1 MVAAL
6 IDSLANESKEK
17 KKGGS
22 ACRCCLSLSAEAPP
36 KNEQQQQ
43 LFDLYRSGFLY
54 TKYCCCCCC
63 CCCSN
68 SSSQLLTSFT
78 RFPTNTKPFSFSFFK
93 RTDSPGKAGEFQ
105 VETMK
110 HLKVW
115 TDMRSLICKKGE
127 KGEEKLSAGRLHI
140 TP

>member
-1 MVAAL
+1 MGVPVVA
-6 IDSLANESKEK
+6 
-17 KKGGS
+17 
-22 ACRCCLSLSAEAPP
+22 ACRC
-36 KNEQQQQ
+36 QQKPHQK
-43 LFDLYRSGFLY
+43 
-54 TKYCCCCCC
+54 T
-63 CCCSN
+63 
-68 SSSQLLTSFT
+68 SSSSSSSSYLISIVPVFYILNIAAAAAAAAAVVQTVAHNCSHHLQGFQLTQNL
-78 RFPTNTKPFSFSFFK
+78 FSFSFFK

>member
-1 MVAAL
+1 MGVPVVA
-6 IDSLANESKEK
+6 
-17 KKGGS
+17 
-22 ACRCCLSLSAEAPP
+22 ACRC
-36 KNEQQQQ
+36 QQKPHQK
-43 LFDLYRSGFLY
+43 
-54 TKYCCCCCC
+54 T
-63 CCCSN
+63 
-68 SSSQLLTSFT
+68 SSSCSYLISIVPVFYILNIAAAAAAVVQTVAHNCSHHLQGFQLTQNL
-78 RFPTNTKPFSFSFFK
+78 FSFSFFK

>member
-6 IDSLANESKEK
+6 IDSLADESKEK

-36 KNEQQQQ
+36 K
-43 LFDLYRSGFLY
+43 
-54 TKYCCCCCC
+54 T
-63 CCCSN
+63 
-68 SSSQLLTSFT
+68 SSSSYLISIVPVLYVLNIAAAAAAAAVVQTVAHNCSHHLQGFQLTQNL
-78 RFPTNTKPFSFSFFK
+78 FSFSFFK